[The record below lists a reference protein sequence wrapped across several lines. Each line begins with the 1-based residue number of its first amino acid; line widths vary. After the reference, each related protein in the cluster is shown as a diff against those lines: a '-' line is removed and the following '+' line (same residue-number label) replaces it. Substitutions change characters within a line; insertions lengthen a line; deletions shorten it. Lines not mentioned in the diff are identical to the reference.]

1 MKIVMKFG
9 GTSVADG
16 KRIRNVARLVKRF
29 SPENQL
35 VVVCSAMDDLTDHLI
50 ALTEDA
56 RAGSEKS
63 VENRLASIRESHAAA
78 LKEAVR
84 SPEVAAKVTR
94 KLAETFGQLEKLALG
109 STI

>member
-16 KRIRNVARLVKRF
+16 KRIRNVAKLAKRF
-29 SPENQL
+29 SEGNQL

-56 RAGSEKS
+56 KAGAENAVEERLEEIRKS
-63 VENRLASIRESHAAA
+63 HEAA
-78 LKEAVR
+78 LKEAVG
-84 SPEVAAKVTR
+84 SPEVAAKVR
-94 KLAETFGQLEKLALG
+94 KKLAETLGQ
-109 STI
+109 